1 VTLYIFFWT
10 YYTYWDEIKQK
21 VRFVTQF
28 RHIKELQK
36 LKSIINILIPSLVR
50 SRIQDGKKN
59 FSEAQGEV
67 TVIFVD
73 IEGFDQVVQQY
84 TGRELIELL
93 DRVYNAFDSLCEQHG
108 LQKIET
114 VGKTY
119 MACGGLKVVEKDIDN
134 RLLGSHH
141 SVRVTDF
148 ACSVQSYVHTQTLRN
163 SKKLSVKM
171 GIHTGEVIAGV
182 VGETKPQF
190 SLIGPT
196 INKTAR
202 VCSKCPPSKILISKE
217 THKTL

>member
-1 VTLYIFFWT
+1 M
-10 YYTYWDEIKQK
+10 
-21 VRFVTQF
+21 
-28 RHIKELQK
+28 
-36 LKSIINILIPSLVR
+36 
-50 SRIQDGKKN
+50 
-59 FSEAQGEV
+59 
-67 TVIFVD
+67 
-73 IEGFDQVVQQY
+73 QQY

-93 DRVYNAFDSLCEQHG
+93 DRVYNAFDSMCEQHG

-148 ACSVQSYVHTQTLRN
+148 GCSVLSYVHTQTLRN
-163 SKKLSVKM
+163 AKKLSVKI

-196 INKTAR
+196 INKSSR
-202 VCSKCPPSKILISKE
+202 VCSKCPPGRILISRE
-217 THKTL
+217 THKALQASASNFVFGSMKVDMKGIGLEEVFTVQKRRMQQSKLIGQRRQIINRH

>member
-1 VTLYIFFWT
+1 M
-10 YYTYWDEIKQK
+10 
-21 VRFVTQF
+21 
-28 RHIKELQK
+28 
-36 LKSIINILIPSLVR
+36 
-50 SRIQDGKKN
+50 
-59 FSEAQGEV
+59 
-67 TVIFVD
+67 
-73 IEGFDQVVQQY
+73 QQY
-84 TGRELIELL
+84 TGRELIEFL

-119 MACGGLKVVEKDIDN
+119 MACGGLKVSERDIDI

-148 ACSVQSYVHTQTLRN
+148 ATAALSYSQSYGLRN
-163 SKKLSVKM
+163 GKKLQIKI

-196 INKTAR
+196 VNKTAR
-202 VCSKCPPSKILISKE
+202 VCSKCPTGRILISKE
-217 THKTL
+217 THLQLEESSNNFIFAK